1 MRVLLFLLFVGL
13 ANGDTYNEQL
23 RITRLPTGNLL
34 TAFHFTV
41 ISEDLQLGPEYSL
54 FPRAVSEWISGHSVS
69 EMSFIL
75 TQGRWHSS
83 RWGLPPQPSGPTGA
97 SVHAWLAGNETTV
110 DSKWRTLITSLNGLL
125 CTSLTSVVP
134 QLSSSPKMSFKR
146 VGRDRRS
153 ELHLR
158 YGTMGKETVCTE
170 NLTPWKKFL
179 PCKQHGLVT
188 LLNPL
193 KLYHSVYHS
202 IGLEL
207 HPQSE
212 NGVNNWKLQ
221 LFVYNVFD
229 IPVKTAQSEWSIYEL
244 FSRKIVGTCSAA
256 RSSKLLIYMDKVSFK
271 WRFQSRVSFYHQHP
285 NPLRQSLSERATHR
299 WSATSGMGIRLE
311 PSPTEVVDAA
321 VGVFDLKSNLSES
334 GFTVSASYEGSLETV
349 SVAHPG
355 SLSVSSV
362 LGGTDQQ
369 SGTLTTVLRNEGEA
383 LRVVYTHQIPWF
395 MQVFYHTLVVK
406 CGKVGSK
413 ADAKEA
419 KIYQRRFTPAVAR
432 QRPALI
438 ELELDL
444 PSKSICRVEFEF
456 EKAFLRFVLLPL
468 YRYYRSKYPPDA
480 NHGMYVPAAVVTF
493 EQKDSRSG
501 WNKPIALHGNVLLV
515 ALPVP
520 DFSMPFNVI
529 CFVMTTVSLCFGPIH
544 SFSTK
549 MLIPVNSALPSSSL
563 SKKLFRA
570 FLLVLLALAFYAQ
583 YKEMSLHEIRRS
595 IEQFF
600 EKMNSV

>member
-23 RITRLPTGNLL
+23 RITRLPTGKLL

-146 VGRDRRS
+146 VGVDSKWRTLITSLNGLLCTSLTSVVPQLSSSPKMSFKRVGHDRRS

-229 IPVKTAQSEWSIYEL
+229 VPMKTAQLEWSIYEL

-256 RSSKLLIYMDKVSFK
+256 RSSKLLIDMDK
-271 WRFQSRVSFYHQHP
+271 
-285 NPLRQSLSERATHR
+285 
-299 WSATSGMGIRLE
+299 GIRLE
-311 PSPTEVVDAA
+311 PSPTEVIDAA

-349 SVAHPG
+349 STAHPG

-406 CGKVGSK
+406 CGKVESK
-413 ADAKEA
+413 ADGKEA
-419 KIYQRRFTPAVAR
+419 KIHQRRFTPAVAR

-456 EKAFLRFVLLPL
+456 EKAFLRI
-468 YRYYRSKYPPDA
+468 REYPPDA

-501 WNKPIALHGNVLLV
+501 C
-515 ALPVP
+515 
-520 DFSMPFNVI
+520 MPFNVI

-595 IEQFF
+595 IGQFF

>member
-256 RSSKLLIYMDKVSFK
+256 RSSKLLIYMDK
-271 WRFQSRVSFYHQHP
+271 
-285 NPLRQSLSERATHR
+285 
-299 WSATSGMGIRLE
+299 GIRLE

>member
-256 RSSKLLIYMDKVSFK
+256 RSSKLLIYMDK
-271 WRFQSRVSFYHQHP
+271 
-285 NPLRQSLSERATHR
+285 
-299 WSATSGMGIRLE
+299 GIRLE

-456 EKAFLRFVLLPL
+456 EKAFLR
-468 YRYYRSKYPPDA
+468 
-480 NHGMYVPAAVVTF
+480 
-493 EQKDSRSG
+493 
-501 WNKPIALHGNVLLV
+501 NKPIALHGNVLLV